1 MARVHNGLSPESRA
15 DEYMSVLRSALLLAS
30 QNAWLRDHATKYGFV
45 RGAVARFMPGEEL
58 ADALTAAQTLESKG
72 LGTIL
77 THLGENIADAA
88 EAQSVT
94 NHYLEVLRQ
103 IRERNLRTEISV
115 KPTQL
120 GLDLSAELCF
130 TNLKSLIARE
140 RPESVVWIDM
150 EASQYVDATLELYRR
165 ALAFAPNV
173 GICLQAYL
181 RRTRQ
186 DFDHL
191 LPLRPSIRL
200 VKGAYKEPPAIA
212 FPRKAEVDENY
223 FALARQMLAAKAE
236 GKCQRIACG
245 THDAG
250 LIRRITDFAAGRGLP
265 KSEVEIQ
272 MLFGIQRGEQE
283 RLAREGYRSG
293 VLVAYGSYWYPWFV
307 RRLAERPANL
317 WFVVRNVFAG

>member
-1 MARVHNGLSPESRA
+1 
-15 DEYMSVLRSALLLAS
+15 MSVLRSALLLAS

-200 VKGAYKEPPAIA
+200 VKRAYKEPPAIA

>member
-1 MARVHNGLSPESRA
+1 
-15 DEYMSVLRSALLLAS
+15 MSVLRSALLLAS

-58 ADALTAAQTLESKG
+58 ADALTAAQTLETKG

-130 TNLKSLIARE
+130 TNLKALIARE

-223 FALARQMLAAKAE
+223 FALAQRMLAAKAE

-250 LIRRITDFAAGRGLP
+250 LIRRITEFAAARGLP

-317 WFVVRNVFAG
+317 WFVVRNVFGG